1 MNNFINTNFIE
12 KVRLKSIEL
21 LIEEI
26 KTNSTPSPIDVERVV
41 LRAIRAALVELKT
54 ECEIYYEEGSHSF
67 PDIICEFEDHS
78 LGIEIK
84 SSIRPL
90 SADKRWVTLGN
101 SILGSTSKLVDDLYL
116 LYIKSNKLGIDAK
129 VKRFE
134 DVVSNIVVTHS
145 PRFKIDMDLAPEKSF
160 FVQSGISYSFL
171 RSSNNPIEEITRY
184 FRDRGETGWW
194 ISESTPALIRNWSEI
209 SPFEKRSIIAKGF
222 VLFPE
227 LLNKNDHK
235 KYKNVSKWLV
245 AKYSIVDSN
254 LRDSFTA
261 GGKSTIRLNDESSY
275 YLPQIYKQFL
285 KVYDLF
291 LNTIKTINIEEL
303 ISIWQDYDIHNDS
316 FQNRI
321 NYWLNKV
328 KFYIKDTP
336 NNNPELE
343 FLYNLFFKVDRP

>member
-1 MNNFINTNFIE
+1 M
-12 KVRLKSIEL
+12 
-21 LIEEI
+21 
-26 KTNSTPSPIDVERVV
+26 
-41 LRAIRAALVELKT
+41 
-54 ECEIYYEEGSHSF
+54 
-67 PDIICEFEDHS
+67 
-78 LGIEIK
+78 
-84 SSIRPL
+84 
-90 SADKRWVTLGN
+90 
-101 SILGSTSKLVDDLYL
+101 
-116 LYIKSNKLGIDAK
+116 
-129 VKRFE
+129 
-134 DVVSNIVVTHS
+134 
-145 PRFKIDMDLAPEKSF
+145 
-160 FVQSGISYSFL
+160 
-171 RSSNNPIEEITRY
+171 
-184 FRDRGETGWW
+184 
-194 ISESTPALIRNWSEI
+194 
-209 SPFEKRSIIAKGF
+209 AKGF

-235 KYKNVSKWLV
+235 KYKNLSKWLV

-303 ISIWQDYDIHNDS
+303 ISIWQDYDIYNDS

-321 NYWLNKV
+321 NYRLNKV
-328 KFYIKDTP
+328 KSYIKDTP